1 MSKVIVFGSLNM
13 DLSVE
18 CERVPDAGET
28 VCGSGFLASPGG
40 KGANQAYAAA
50 RMGAETY
57 MVGAVGDDAFGT
69 RLTRS
74 LGSAGV
80 LCDYLHVRDTAPT
93 GTATIVRCHGD
104 NRIVVDVGANAA
116 LTSDEVCA
124 ALDDLA
130 EPGDVF
136 LTQLECDFS
145 TTVDALAYARE
156 MGLYTMLNA
165 APAGGDLASIY
176 SSVDLLCVNESE
188 CMSLTGIHPADDV
201 SILKALVVFSSWGVS
216 TPVITLGPQ
225 GSVAL
230 IAEELVSVPPRKVE
244 AVDSTGAGDTYLG
257 ALAAELVAG
266 SEIADGLA
274 VASAA
279 GALACRAIGAQQ
291 AMPTAGQVAAF
302 MSCGEAGLS

>member
-1 MSKVIVFGSLNM
+1 VSKVIVFGSLNM

-18 CERVPDAGET
+18 CEKVPGAGET
-28 VCGSGFLASPGG
+28 VRGSGFLTNPGG

-69 RLTRS
+69 RLARS

-80 LCDYLHVRDTAPT
+80 SCDYLHVRDTAPT
-93 GTATIVRCHGD
+93 GTATIIRCHGD
-104 NRIVVDVGANAA
+104 NRIVVDAGANAA

-130 EPGDVF
+130 VPGDVF

-165 APAGGDLASIY
+165 APAGGDLMGIYPSI
-176 SSVDLLCVNESE
+176 DLLCVNESE
-188 CMSLTGIHPADDV
+188 CMSLTGIHPTDDA
-201 SILKALVVFSSWGVS
+201 SIMKALVVLSSWGVS

-225 GSVAL
+225 GSAAF
-230 IAEELVSVPPRKVE
+230 IAEGFVSVPSRKVE
-244 AVDSTGAGDTYLG
+244 TIDSTGAGDAYLG
-257 ALAAELVAG
+257 ALAAELAAG
-266 SEIADGLA
+266 REIAEGLV

-291 AMPTAGQVAAF
+291 SMPTAGQVTAF
-302 MSCGEAGLS
+302 MSCRG

>member
-18 CERVPDAGET
+18 CEKVPDAGET
-28 VCGSGFLASPGG
+28 VCGSGFLMSPGG

-57 MVGAVGDDAFGT
+57 LVGAVGDDAFGT
-69 RLTRS
+69 RLVRS
-74 LGSAGV
+74 LGSVGV

-104 NRIVVDVGANAA
+104 NRIVVDAGANAA

-136 LTQLECDFS
+136 LTQLECDFP

-165 APAGGDLASIY
+165 APAGGGDLASIY
-176 SSVDLLCVNESE
+176 PSVDLLCVNESE
-188 CMSLTGIHPADDV
+188 CMSLTGIHPVDDV
-201 SILKALVVFSSWGVS
+201 SIMKALVVLSSWGVS

-230 IAEELVSVPPRKVE
+230 IAEEFVSVPPRKVE
-244 AVDSTGAGDTYLG
+244 AVDSTGAGDAYLG

-266 SEIADGLA
+266 REIADGLV

-279 GALACRAIGAQQ
+279 GALACRTIGAQR

-302 MSCGEAGLS
+302 MSCGGVR